1 MLRRCIVALVAA
13 CAAAGDARHH
23 DAYVA
28 SLVERC
34 EPPRAGLRAWAL
46 RELREASRGPARAAI
61 PRLAC
66 ALDACFDAPGGPGAC
81 ALLPLEAFELRLA
94 ARAAARAPRTP
105 RRARAVPDDDVD
117 DLFAHPSV
125 AREAP
130 LARAV
135 AFVLRECPPAGYGE
149 AAAAP
154 RPATA
159 RRQGVAVVRDR
170 RVLLRDGAVR
180 RLDAVAYGA
189 FEEHALPGD
198 FAGARDA
205 LLAADLD
212 VLVFVD
218 APRDARAAVLA
229 AAGAPRF
236 ARSMLPL
243 MLMGALLLLLGV
255 ASAARP
261 AHRRVQKPRTRPRGE
276 TPLEKSARL
285 DVLAEAEL
293 SAALDAP
300 FEWRRTSNDAHAIL
314 EVFGCEDWR
323 RPPAYDRPGFEGYPL
338 VDGKPLS
345 IWVGAV
351 AAECKKRGWEGFRD
365 SKGKRKKRKTAS
377 NEKVFSDAGL
387 KRHVE
392 AGEDREDGRRT
403 AKDGSAAASDDY
415 RARLMQLQRI
425 YFEKEWKQDGGARG
439 YQTKVE
445 MLKAHRLFCNP
456 QIGTMRC
463 NVCDIDVRKRG
474 GRVFE
479 HYFRVL
485 DDGPI
490 EYYARGFPCCGACNT
505 SIIKDATDLGWDKL
519 ESAVAKQAAR
529 EWAVSVIDILKGER
543 PASPTNARWRPENT
557 R

>member
-1 MLRRCIVALVAA
+1 MAELPPAA
-13 CAAAGDARHH
+13 
-23 DAYVA
+23 
-28 SLVERC
+28 
-34 EPPRAGLRAWAL
+34 
-46 RELREASRGPARAAI
+46 
-61 PRLAC
+61 
-66 ALDACFDAPGGPGAC
+66 DAPAAEVQGLNPAFKF
-81 ALLPLEAFELRLA
+81 LLLEKNA
-94 ARAAARAPRTP
+94 AVGVVT
-105 RRARAVPDDDVD
+105 V
-117 DLFAHPSV
+117 
-125 AREAP
+125 
-130 LARAV
+130 
-135 AFVLRECPPAGYGE
+135 
-149 AAAAP
+149 
-154 RPATA
+154 ATA
-159 RRQGVAVVRDR
+159 EDLVNLNEKQLCVID
-170 RVLLRDGAVR
+170 
-180 RLDAVAYGA
+180 
-189 FEEHALPGD
+189 
-198 FAGARDA
+198 DA
-205 LLAADLD
+205 LFDE
-212 VLVFVD
+212 VD
-218 APRDARAAVLA
+218 
-229 AAGAPRF
+229 
-236 ARSMLPL
+236 
-243 MLMGALLLLLGV
+243 
-255 ASAARP
+255 
-261 AHRRVQKPRTRPRGE
+261 
-276 TPLEKSARL
+276 
-285 DVLAEAEL
+285 
-293 SAALDAP
+293 
-300 FEWRRTSNDAHAIL
+300 TSNKR
-314 EVFGCEDWR
+314 R
-323 RPPAYDRPGFEGYPL
+323 RPSSSWCADIASQGYPL

-485 DDGPI
+485 DDGSI

-529 EWAVSVIDILKGER
+529 EWAVSVIDILKGE
-543 PASPTNARWRPENT
+543 
-557 R
+557 